1 MYTYLG
7 EHLVGIV
14 DSVVEVGHGVVGEA
28 LHVVLVEVQR
38 EPGSHKTFQKG
49 TISDQSM
56 KKTREVR

>member
-1 MYTYLG
+1 MMRRYLG

-38 EPGSHKTFQKG
+38 EPGSHPKR
-49 TISDQSM
+49 DQSM
-56 KKTREVR
+56 EKTREVR